1 MTLCQHCS
9 LSFWRTVTLVCHVP
23 LAQPWGCRHLS
34 PYVSWQHC
42 ENHSGHGT
50 NILSIW
56 RSTNIFCLFMPKTTR
71 VVESYFLLLH
81 PCSSVRLWFL
91 NRALLHCYCGL
102 YHLLFSSICQEARFN
117 HSTDFWGVTNVFVHL
132 SCVWAC
138 MLSWARLMKVGMTRN
153 HLFCFARSPRC
164 LRCWVE
170 GMEIL

>member
-102 YHLLFSSICQEARFN
+102 YHLLFSSICQQARFN
-117 HSTDFWGVTNVFVHL
+117 HSTDFLGDNQCICPSVMCLGMYAQLSKADEGGHDKEPFV
-132 SCVWAC
+132 
-138 MLSWARLMKVGMTRN
+138 
-153 HLFCFARSPRC
+153 LFC
-164 LRCWVE
+164 
-170 GMEIL
+170 